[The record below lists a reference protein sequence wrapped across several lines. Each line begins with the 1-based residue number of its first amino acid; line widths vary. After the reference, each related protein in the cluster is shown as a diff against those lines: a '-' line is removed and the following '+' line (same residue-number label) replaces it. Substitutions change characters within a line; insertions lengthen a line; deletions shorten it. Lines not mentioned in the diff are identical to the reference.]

1 VMTNGTSFATDAT
14 EEAQLVFELVLEV
27 IKELRKTN
35 AAEDREA
42 LSMPIAV
49 SSFAPT
55 APAPNANVHEEED
68 DGQTSA
74 AGDTRGSPGGSE
86 TPTTSMNYETL
97 EHFMEREHVQ
107 EEESA
112 MATNDGFILPAAV
125 SPSRRRSPRGS
136 PPARRQRV
144 HSPRAEVAAAVAGV
158 LQRDDADEAGEEAR
172 EIIRKAMLLLDGE
185 YNQIKMSMEE
195 GGFGAQCRQDD
206 VLLMKLAASCSKT
219 QQPNDV
225 MKAFA
230 ILHAFFCSEKFRHLK
245 VTNMRRPAYMDQISS
260 ITREV
265 PPASRALFH
274 KYFMILDAIAGDA
287 FKPSIIIK
295 GWTAAGVNPP
305 PDVDRIL
312 RNCPRIEDRLTR
324 QQYDEVLGHVYSL
337 AREGLQALEF
347 AEEMSGTMT
356 DAQMEYYMEPYFG
369 SAKDQLRGNR
379 KVNDTTDL
387 AFGRWRC
394 ALMNTDGPLEEM
406 KRRAT
411 EREQAEDDKQER
423 LRVAAELRQARLD
436 GRNTLCACSQI
447 FGCKARERA
456 SDLDTP
462 EGMAALGWGRCT
474 VGNCKKP
481 FCPHHQQ
488 VLDMHIAQS
497 HPARAGGR

>member
-1 VMTNGTSFATDAT
+1 MVIMKKGQNERRREALCDVYNFISLAVMMLIVYAHISGVSVREMERLSMDELQQDPRWVATVDRRLIFNIDKSTTFLGNTQDQLGFVAAGSKERLREKSRNATFQKTGEEDTRRSLGYTALTNAAGELIFFITHLRDHAFNGTASQKRPAKIHKMMGTGGKLYVMTNGTSFATDAT

-42 LSMPIAV
+42 LSMPVAV
-49 SSFAPT
+49 GSFAPT

-172 EIIRKAMLLLDGE
+172 EVIRKAMLLLDGE

-230 ILHAFFCSEKFRHLK
+230 ILHAFFCSEKFRHLN

-295 GWTAAGVNPP
+295 GWTAAG
-305 PDVDRIL
+305 
-312 RNCPRIEDRLTR
+312 
-324 QQYDEVLGHVYSL
+324 
-337 AREGLQALEF
+337 
-347 AEEMSGTMT
+347 
-356 DAQMEYYMEPYFG
+356 
-369 SAKDQLRGNR
+369 
-379 KVNDTTDL
+379 
-387 AFGRWRC
+387 
-394 ALMNTDGPLEEM
+394 
-406 KRRAT
+406 
-411 EREQAEDDKQER
+411 
-423 LRVAAELRQARLD
+423 
-436 GRNTLCACSQI
+436 
-447 FGCKARERA
+447 
-456 SDLDTP
+456 
-462 EGMAALGWGRCT
+462 
-474 VGNCKKP
+474 
-481 FCPHHQQ
+481 
-488 VLDMHIAQS
+488 
-497 HPARAGGR
+497 